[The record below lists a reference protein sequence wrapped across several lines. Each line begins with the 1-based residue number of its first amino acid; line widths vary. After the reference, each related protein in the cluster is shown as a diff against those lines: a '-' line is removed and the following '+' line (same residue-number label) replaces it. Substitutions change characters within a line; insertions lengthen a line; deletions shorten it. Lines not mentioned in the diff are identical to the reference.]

1 MREFNAPEMIK
12 SSFVVC
18 SMISWVKGIYHLVI
32 DNHFQVGISSFL
44 ITGTFTINEILF
56 QESIFGTTYFVLLL
70 VLGTVLFNTGTG
82 IKKSLMMSQEYYEE
96 AQKFEHKSF
105 RHRVKMKQYQS
116 HKFDIQ
122 RLSFVFFKFFSFM
135 AYLLV
140 AKQLTSENVGDSAG
154 IEMKALYLTTEI
166 LIRVPIAF
174 FWYYEF
180 KSIGENSEYIFNK
193 KASIFTI
200 VENIFEPRISKIFG
214 NKTPSDGKQNEE
226 NKN

>member
-1 MREFNAPEMIK
+1 MIK
-12 SSFVVC
+12 SSFVIC
-18 SMISWVKGIYHLVI
+18 SMISWIKGIYHLVVG
-32 DNHFQVGISSFL
+32 NQFQVGITSFF
-44 ITGTFTINEILF
+44 ITGTLTVSDILF

-70 VLGTVLFNTGTG
+70 VLGTVLCNTGTG
-82 IKKSLMMSQEYYEE
+82 IKKSLMKSQEYFQE
-96 AQKFEHKSF
+96 AQKYQITSFSYRLNIRQYKS
-105 RHRVKMKQYQS
+105 HQ
-116 HKFDIQ
+116 FDIQ

-154 IEMKALYLTTEI
+154 VEMKALYLTTEI

-180 KSIGENSEYIFNK
+180 KSIGENSTYIFNK

-200 VENIFEPRISKIFG
+200 VENIFEPRILKIFG
-214 NKTPSDGKQNEE
+214 NKTPADGSNVNPKP
-226 NKN
+226 